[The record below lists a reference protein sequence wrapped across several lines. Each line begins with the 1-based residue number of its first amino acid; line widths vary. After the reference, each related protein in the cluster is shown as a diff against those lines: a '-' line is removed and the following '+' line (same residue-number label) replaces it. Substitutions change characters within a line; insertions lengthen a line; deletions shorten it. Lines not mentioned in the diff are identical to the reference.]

1 VDREL
6 VGNMELRVTEAW
18 NDGPSTLPERVFTPE
33 PGAVVGG
40 VYRILS
46 QLGSGSMGAVFL
58 AEDTLLDRHVAIKL
72 IHPWLLDD
80 RFRERFTEEAR
91 AMARVSHPHVLQIYA
106 FGEQGG
112 APYFVMEFVAGRT
125 LEQWLADKTVPK
137 DLDLALEILEQL
149 CQGVTAIHAA
159 ETVHRDLKP
168 SNILL
173 DARLRPRVADLGL
186 AVLREQEQPGGP
198 EIAGTPAYMAPE
210 VAFPAS
216 PDPALRARADVYSL
230 GCIAY
235 ELVTGRPPFGANT
248 SLGLLV
254 KHATAPVC
262 PPSTLR
268 VGLPPGLDV
277 ALLRALTKDPLER
290 TPTVEAL
297 RRDLAAARRGGS
309 EPVRIL
315 IAEDN
320 EDFRSLL
327 ELGLASDFPDAEIEC
342 VGDGLLALAAFDRK
356 SPSVVIVDLAMPGLN
371 GMELTG
377 LIRARDLST
386 RIPIIVL
393 TASGGPDE
401 WKRLAAM
408 GADRFLLKP
417 VVLDDVVALVRRSLH
432 ERSSSA
438 RLTPMA

>member
-1 VDREL
+1 MGL
-6 VGNMELRVTEAW
+6 LAIEAW
-18 NDGPSTLPERVFTPE
+18 TDDGPTTLPERTFVPE
-33 PGAVVGG
+33 PGVVVGG

-58 AEDTLLDRHVAIKL
+58 AEDTVLDRSVAIKL

-80 RFRERFTEEAR
+80 RFRERFTGEAR
-91 AMARVSHPHVLQIYA
+91 AMARVSHPNVLQIYA
-106 FGEQGG
+106 FGEHDG

-137 DLDLALEILEQL
+137 DLDLALEILEQV
-149 CQGVTAIHAA
+149 CDGVDAIHAA

-210 VAFPAS
+210 MAFPSS
-216 PDPALRARADVYSL
+216 PDPGLRARADVYSL
-230 GCIAY
+230 ACVAY

-262 PPSTLR
+262 PPSALR
-268 VGLPPGLDV
+268 VGLPPGLDS
-277 ALLRALTKDPLER
+277 AILRALSKDPVVR
-290 TPTVEAL
+290 TPTVEAFC
-297 RRDLAAARRGGS
+297 RDLAAARRGGS
-309 EPVRIL
+309 EPIRIL
-315 IAEDN
+315 VAEDN
-320 EDFRSLL
+320 EDFRELL
-327 ELGLASDFPDAEIEC
+327 EVGLASDFPDAEIEC
-342 VGDGLLALAAFDRK
+342 VADGLLALAAFDRK
-356 SPSVVIVDLAMPGLN
+356 SPSVVIIDLAMPGLN
-371 GMELTG
+371 GMELTS
-377 LIRARDLST
+377 LIRARDSSAT
-386 RIPIIVL
+386 IPILVL
-393 TASGGPDE
+393 TASGCADD

-417 VVLDDVVALVRRSLH
+417 VILDDVAALVRRSLQ
-432 ERSSSA
+432 ERSNSL
-438 RLTPMA
+438 RLTPTM